1 MSRRKSRIVAF
12 QGLYSWDVG
21 GMTEADVLKL
31 DWTGSNIDVI
41 EPNEEIE
48 NENSEDSEE
57 FFEKTQK
64 YEGLKIDEEEGAFSR
79 MLIAGTIEN
88 IEKIDET
95 IKAHLKNWDFSRVNK
110 VTIAILRMSVYCLM
124 FTKDVDPSIV
134 IDEAIDIAKN
144 YGPDDSYKFVNAI
157 LDNIKKT
164 V

>member
-1 MSRRKSRIVAF
+1 MSRRKSRIIAF

-21 GMTEADVLKL
+21 GMSEKDVLEL
-31 DWTGSNIDVI
+31 SWVN
-41 EPNEEIE
+41 PNEG
-48 NENSEDSEE
+48 EE
-57 FFEKTQK
+57 SDKAA
-64 YEGLKIDEEEGAFSR
+64 LDEEDKAFSR

-88 IEKIDET
+88 VEKIDET
-95 IKAHLKNWDFSRVNK
+95 IKTHLTNWDFNRVNK
-110 VTIAILRMSVYCLM
+110 VTIAILRMSVYALL

-164 V
+164 L